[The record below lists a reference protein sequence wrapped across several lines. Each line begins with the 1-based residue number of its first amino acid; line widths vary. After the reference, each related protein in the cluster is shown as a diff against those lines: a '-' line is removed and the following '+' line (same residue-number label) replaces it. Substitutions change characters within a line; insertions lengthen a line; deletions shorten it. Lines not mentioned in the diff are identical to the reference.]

1 MRFTSRKRRNPPA
14 VIIVALIDVLMV
26 VLIFLMVASTFKQQP
41 ALRLALPQSS
51 HANITADPG
60 DTLVVTIGKDAPHLF
75 LGPLPVTYE
84 KLQSELLA
92 SARRNS
98 QLRLAI
104 RADTEAPFGEV
115 VRVMDAAKEAGIK
128 IVNAQTRGNESR

>member
-1 MRFTSRKRRNPPA
+1 MRFKTQKRRNPPT

-26 VLIFLMVASTFKQQP
+26 VLIFLMVASTFKQHP

-51 HANITADPG
+51 QANTTSEAG
-60 DTLVVTIGKDAPHLF
+60 DTLVVTIGKQPPHLF
-75 LGPLPVTYE
+75 LGQLPITYE
-84 KLQSELLA
+84 KLQSELMA
-92 SARRNS
+92 SAKRNA

-104 RADTEAPFGEV
+104 RADAEAPFGEV

-128 IVNAQTRGNESR
+128 TVNAQTRTSGAR

>member
-1 MRFTSRKRRNPPA
+1 MRFKLHKRRNPPT

-41 ALRLALPQSS
+41 SLRLALPQSS
-51 HANITADPG
+51 QAQTTADAG
-60 DTLVVTIGKDAPHLF
+60 DTLVVTIGKQQPHFF
-75 LGPLPVTYE
+75 LGQLPVTYE

-92 SARRNS
+92 SAKRNA

-128 IVNAQTRGNESR
+128 TVNAQTRTSGSP

>member
-1 MRFTSRKRRNPPA
+1 MRFRTRKRRNPPT

-41 ALRLALPQSS
+41 SLRLALPQSS
-51 HANITADPG
+51 QANVTAEQG
-60 DTLVVTIGKDAPHLF
+60 DTLIVTIGKEPPHLF
-75 LGPLPVTYE
+75 LGQLPVTYE
-84 KLQSELLA
+84 KLQAELLA
-92 SARRNS
+92 SAKRNA

-104 RADTEAPFGEV
+104 RADTEAPFGMV

-128 IVNAQTRGNESR
+128 TVNAQTRLSGER

>member
-1 MRFTSRKRRNPPA
+1 MRFTTRKRRNPPA

-26 VLIFLMVASTFKQQP
+26 VLIFLMVASTFKQHP
-41 ALRLALPQSS
+41 SLRLALPQSS
-51 HANITADPG
+51 QATTTSDAG
-60 DTLVVTIGKDAPHLF
+60 DTLVVTIGKQSPHLF
-75 LGPLPVTYE
+75 LGQLPVTYE
-84 KLQSELLA
+84 QLQKELLA
-92 SARRNS
+92 SVKRNA

-128 IVNAQTRGNESR
+128 TVNAQTRTSGAP